1 MNVSNQAAASFR
13 DDDET
18 AGFLVQGPNVIPNH
32 EEEVVVVPST
42 EDDGAA
48 PTSMAMMS
56 PAAKDSSQTSTT
68 TSNHGGGDTP
78 EVKGAE
84 EGTNN
89 TMVKK
94 NKKEQSKPAVSE
106 NGIQTE
112 TAVANKLTV
121 VKKFAQ
127 FVVASFIIT
136 ILSIG
141 RAWFRGPTMN
151 TTCDWVVGSFLPA
164 ASDYLTLWQVFV
176 VTTKVDQL
184 ETKVDRLETKVDRL
198 EEEVKEVKNEVK
210 QIKNEVKQIHAKV
223 DLLQDAREKD
233 QEQL

>member
-1 MNVSNQAAASFR
+1 
-13 DDDET
+13 
-18 AGFLVQGPNVIPNH
+18 
-32 EEEVVVVPST
+32 
-42 EDDGAA
+42 
-48 PTSMAMMS
+48 MAMMS
-56 PAAKDSSQTSTT
+56 PVAKDSSQTSTT

-164 ASDYLTLWQVFV
+164 ASDYLTLWQVFA

-184 ETKVDRLETKVDRL
+184 ETKVDRLE
-198 EEEVKEVKNEVK
+198 EEVKETKNEVK
-210 QIKNEVKQIHAKV
+210 QIKNELKQMNAKL
-223 DLLQDAREKD
+223 DLLLQASSLTRVANDKNDDVASGASK
-233 QEQL
+233 